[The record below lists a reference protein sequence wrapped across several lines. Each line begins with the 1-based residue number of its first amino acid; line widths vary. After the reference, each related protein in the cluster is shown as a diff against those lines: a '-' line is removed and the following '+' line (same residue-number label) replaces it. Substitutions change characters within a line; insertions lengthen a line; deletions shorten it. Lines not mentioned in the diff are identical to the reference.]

1 VANVTHAL
9 TASEIIDGRP
19 LSRFQIRTI
28 VLCGVVL
35 VLDGFDAQIIGFL
48 AAPISETLKIPL
60 KAFGP
65 ILSASLFGLMIAA
78 MATGPIADRWGRKWT
93 VVLSTIT
100 FALFALLTARVTTF
114 NQLLILRFLTG
125 LGLGGALPNVVSLAT
140 EYSPRRY
147 QTVFVSVLFAGM
159 PLGGVLGGVTS
170 SALIPTWG
178 WRSAFYVGGLLPLAL
193 ACLLIAVLP
202 ESVRFLSVRSADP
215 RKIAKVLAKISPD
228 LTGVTIASSSSRAE
242 GHQGL
247 PVKHLFTEGRAA
259 GTILLWIPFFMNLLL
274 LYFVVSWMPAL
285 LRQAGMSVSAGIT
298 ATTLFSVGGIVGCFV
313 EGTLINVLGAFT
325 VLVAEFALCAVFM
338 GSLAFVAA
346 SLPVVFPLA
355 FVVGFCVVG
364 AQSGINAL
372 AAAFYPTAIRSTGIG
387 WALGIGRI
395 GSIVGPM
402 VAGALLSAGWR
413 PQQVFLAGVIPAC
426 CAAAAVMLASRLRG
440 TVNAYRPEPGA
451 TAAQL
456 RIPGRGAA

>member
-1 VANVTHAL
+1 MGTTTHAL

-19 LSRFQIRTI
+19 LSRFQIGTI
-28 VLCGVVL
+28 VLCGLVL
-35 VLDGFDAQIIGFL
+35 VLDGFDAQILGFL
-48 AAPISETLKIPL
+48 AAPVSETLKIPL

-78 MATGPIADRWGRKWT
+78 MASGPIADRWGRKWT

-159 PLGGVLGGVTS
+159 PLGGVVGGLTS
-170 SALIPTWG
+170 SALIHTWG
-178 WRSAFYVGGLLPLAL
+178 WRSVFYIGGVLPLAL

-202 ESVRFLSVRSADP
+202 ESVRFLSVRAADP
-215 RKIAKVLAKISPD
+215 RKIAKVLAKISPE
-228 LTGVTIASSSSRAE
+228 LVGVTIASSGAGKE
-242 GHQGL
+242 EHHGL

-259 GTILLWIPFFMNLLL
+259 GTVLLWIPFFMNLLL

-313 EGTLINVLGAFT
+313 EGTLINILGAFT
-325 VLVAEFALCAVFM
+325 VLVAEFAVCALFM
-338 GSLAFVAA
+338 AFMSFTAT
-346 SLPVVFPLA
+346 SLPVVFTIA
-355 FVVGFCVVG
+355 FVLGLCVVG
-364 AQSGINAL
+364 GQGGINAL
-372 AAAFYPTAIRSTGIG
+372 AAGFYPTSIRSTGVG
-387 WALGIGRI
+387 WALGVGRI
-395 GSIVGPM
+395 GSIVGPL

-426 CAAAAVMLASRLRG
+426 CAAAAVLSAIRLRG
-440 TVNAYRPEPGA
+440 KVNAYRPQTGSS
-451 TAAQL
+451 AA
-456 RIPGRGAA
+456 

>member
-1 VANVTHAL
+1 VATTTHPL
-9 TASEIIDGRP
+9 TASEIIDRRP

-28 VLCGVVL
+28 ALCGLVL
-35 VLDGFDAQIIGFL
+35 VLDGFDAQALGFVV
-48 AAPISETLKIPL
+48 APVSETLKIQL
-60 KAFGP
+60 KSFGP

-93 VVLSTIT
+93 VIFSTIT
-100 FALFALLTARVTTF
+100 FAVFALLTAHVTTF

-140 EYSPRRY
+140 EYSPRRF

-159 PLGGVLGGVTS
+159 PLGGVVAGMTS
-170 SALIPTWG
+170 SAVIHTWG
-178 WRSAFYVGGLLPLAL
+178 WRSVFYVGGLLPLAL
-193 ACLLIAVLP
+193 ACVLIAVLP
-202 ESVRFLSVRSADP
+202 ESVRFLSVRGGDP
-215 RKIAKVLAKISPD
+215 RKIARVLAKISPE
-228 LTGVTIASSSSRAE
+228 LAGVTLASSSSQAHA
-242 GHQGL
+242 HQGL

-298 ATTLFSVGGIVGCFV
+298 ATTLFSVGGIVCCFV
-313 EGTLINVLGAFT
+313 EGTLINILGAFV
-325 VLVAEFALCAVFM
+325 VLVAEFGVCALFM
-338 GSLAFVAA
+338 AAMAFAA
-346 SLPVVFPLA
+346 TSRPVVFSIA
-355 FVVGFCVVG
+355 FVLGFCVVG
-364 AQSGINAL
+364 GQGGINAL
-372 AAAFYPTAIRSTGIG
+372 AAGFYPTSIRSTGVG

-402 VAGALLSAGWR
+402 VAGMLLSAGWR

-426 CAAAAVMLASRLRG
+426 CAAVAVLLASRLRG
-440 TVNAYRPEPGA
+440 KVNAYRTQSDA
-451 TAAQL
+451 TAA
-456 RIPGRGAA
+456 

>member
-1 VANVTHAL
+1 VANVAHAL

-28 VLCGVVL
+28 MLCGVVL
-35 VLDGFDAQIIGFL
+35 ILDGFDAQIIGFL
-48 AAPISETLKIPL
+48 AAPISDSLKIPL

-140 EYSPRRY
+140 EYSPKRF

-159 PLGGVLGGVTS
+159 PLGGVVGGMTS

-178 WRSAFYVGGLLPLAL
+178 WRAAFYVGGLLPLAL

-202 ESVRFLSVRSADP
+202 ESVRFLSVRGVDP
-215 RKIAKVLAKISPD
+215 RKIAKVLAKISPE
-228 LTGVTIASSSSRAE
+228 LAGVTISPSSSRAE
-242 GHQGL
+242 RHQGL

-285 LRQAGMSVSAGIT
+285 LRQAGMSVSAGII

-325 VLVAEFALCAVFM
+325 ILVAEFAVCALFM
-338 GSLAFVAA
+338 ATMSFVAT
-346 SLPVVFPLA
+346 SRPVVFTIA
-355 FVVGFCVVG
+355 FVLGFCVVG
-364 AQSGINAL
+364 GQGGINAL
-372 AAAFYPTAIRSTGIG
+372 AAGFYPTSIRSTGVG

-402 VAGALLSAGWR
+402 VAGLLLSAGWR

-426 CAAAAVMLASRLRG
+426 CAVAAVMLASRLPG
-440 TVNAYRPEPGA
+440 TVNAYRPEPR
-451 TAAQL
+451 TSAA
-456 RIPGRGAA
+456 